1 MERMTAASKS
11 TATECGTAATE
22 TAASATTKTA
32 AATAAMLNLGRQSVG
47 CEFR

>member
-1 MERMTAASKS
+1 MKP
-11 TATECGTAATE
+11 AATE
-22 TAASATTKTA
+22 TATSATAEPAAATTKTT